1 MNTYAL
7 ATAVWAI
14 LFAVPSFYWA
24 AGGTFATGTIAAD
37 LEGSLGPASEPWVI
51 ALTGFGKLL
60 LAAFAVTFAMVP
72 LAKLRHPR
80 MVTGYTVA
88 GALVLYGAAS
98 LAGHLLMLSGL
109 DAIPASLGRT
119 ALYWHTV
126 SGTRIGCSAAS
137 CWASPCDSTAVAQ
150 AQTDIC
156 PAGTPPVAITGS
168 KHVVGAAFGR
178 LVHDD
183 A

>member
-1 MNTYAL
+1 MSRSRTETNTYAL

-80 MVTGYTVA
+80 MITGYTVA

-98 LAGHLLMLSGL
+98 LLGHLLMLSGL

-119 ALYWHTV
+119 ALYWHTF
-126 SGTRIGCSAAS
+126 SAAW
-137 CWASPCDSTAVAQ
+137 CRTMRDKRLPTGLTPCRPSWHR
-150 AQTDIC
+150 
-156 PAGTPPVAITGS
+156 P
-168 KHVVGAAFGR
+168 
-178 LVHDD
+178 
-183 A
+183 